1 MVDAARLSVD
11 EIAGIQRPVINL
23 QYAVEEM
30 QFFDARMLVSGV
42 IGSRIK
48 PDQHAHA
55 VDFSVPGKYFDVD
68 TWRCFFPLW
77 LSRRFQGRHVGW
89 WARFAGDSLREPPP

>member
-1 MVDAARLSVD
+1 MIDAARLAVD
-11 EIAGIQRPVINL
+11 EIAGIERSVIDL

-30 QFFDARMLVSGV
+30 EFFDARMPVPGI

-55 VDFSVPGKYFDVD
+55 VVIPVSGEYLDVD
-68 TWRCFFPLW
+68 TGRRFLPLW
-77 LSRRFQGRHVGW
+77 SNR
-89 WARFAGDSLREPPP
+89 PC